1 MKPATVIISRGNVW
15 GHQYAAAI
23 LADGIKRVFDVAV
36 EMVARE
42 DDFFEVRVK
51 DVSLYKHRGEIRS
64 FDVSET
70 ILADMRQYLDPVN
83 PLAPDASPSGAKDED
98 EERIWMQCL
107 CSGE

>member
-1 MKPATVIISRGNVW
+1 MIIARGNVW
-15 GHQYAAAI
+15 GHQYAATI

-42 DDFFEVRVK
+42 DDLFEVRIK
-51 DVSLYKHRGEIRS
+51 AVSIYKHRGEIRS
-64 FDVSET
+64 FNVCET
-70 ILADMRQYLDPVN
+70 ILTDMRQHLDPVKS
-83 PLAPDASPSGAKDED
+83 LAHDASPSGAKDEA